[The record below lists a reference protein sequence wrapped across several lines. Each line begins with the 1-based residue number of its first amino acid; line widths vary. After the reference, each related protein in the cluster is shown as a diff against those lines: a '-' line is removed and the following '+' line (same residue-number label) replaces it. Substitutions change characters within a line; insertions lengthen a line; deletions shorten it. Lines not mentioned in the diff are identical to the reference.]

1 MACGNYRD
9 KTRAFQLQDSTIRKI
24 CKAALPEKSERHQG
38 FKGGKVWNTKGA
50 GLPLSYPASIDEE
63 LLSWLLI
70 MNDLHLPVS
79 ILALQKKAKSLIL
92 PHNPCFEAS
101 RGWVRQFKKRH
112 NLALRKKKHLCVK
125 NFHPNLKVK
134 YHHSECTRFLKIGKY
149 PLLLIANM
157 DQTPVFFDMVPEK
170 SLMQKGQMS
179 VKILVLRRD
188 TGLLSLLLQQM
199 DLCYHQ

>member
-101 RGWVRQFKKRH
+101 RGWICQFKERN
-112 NLALRKKKHLCVK
+112 NLAL
-125 NFHPNLKVK
+125 
-134 YHHSECTRFLKIGKY
+134 
-149 PLLLIANM
+149 
-157 DQTPVFFDMVPEK
+157 
-170 SLMQKGQMS
+170 
-179 VKILVLRRD
+179 
-188 TGLLSLLLQQM
+188 
-199 DLCYHQ
+199 